1 VQRRFATVSVLLSG
15 VGMRLCELFEAK
27 PAKKLVVKAPPP
39 RNFVAKNAQTSGAG
53 KHGKDKKKIA
63 ARDEKKLKDD

>member
-1 VQRRFATVSVLLSG
+1 
-15 VGMRLCELFEAK
+15 MRLFELFEAK
-27 PAKKLVVKAPPP
+27 AKPKKVPSTTP

-63 ARDEKKLKDD
+63 AKDEKKLAEDE

>member
-1 VQRRFATVSVLLSG
+1 
-15 VGMRLCELFEAK
+15 MRLFELFEAK
-27 PAKKLVVKAPPP
+27 SSKKTVKAPPP

-63 ARDEKKLKDD
+63 AKDEKKLSDE